1 MAKRLL
7 VLLAAAAC
15 TPNFQSQDQV
25 VDLRILAVS
34 AEPPEA
40 QFDADGGAADPVKL
54 TVLAVDPA
62 RPNAIAT
69 LEAQL
74 CQPTDSRLC
83 DQGLSV
89 PQAPLTRDGGTSFS
103 TALAVPQPVLAQAAA
118 ANDLGAFDGIRV
130 QYSFTVSDGDPAGPQ
145 KGEKI
150 IVYSPRG
157 GAPNQN
163 PRLAGLL
170 LSRAGVPFTTVH
182 DGDSL
187 ALAAGEE
194 IGVRPVLADGAR
206 ETYTTTDLRGNR
218 VTLTEDPAY
227 SFYTTPGGQFDPGTA
242 SEAVDGG
249 APPQGLT
256 RFQAVA
262 GSGTFWVVVRDGR
275 GGETWVTIAWT
286 AS

>member
-1 MAKRLL
+1 MTKRLL
-7 VLLAAAAC
+7 LLLAAAAC

-40 QFDADGGAADPVKL
+40 QFDADGGSADPVKL

-62 RPNAIAT
+62 RPGSLAT
-69 LEAQL
+69 LSAQL
-74 CQPTDSRLC
+74 CEPTDSRLC

-89 PQAPLTRDGGTSFS
+89 DQGTLTRDGGDLFS
-103 TALAVPQPVLAQAAA
+103 SVLVVPQPVLAQAVA

-130 QYSFTVSDGDPAGPQ
+130 QYSFSVSDGDPAGPQ
-145 KGEKI
+145 QGDKI
-150 IVYSPRG
+150 IIYSPRG
-157 GAPNQN
+157 GAPNRN
-163 PRLAGLL
+163 PRLSGLL
-170 LSRAGVPFTTVH
+170 LSRAGVPFATVQ

-206 ETYTTTDLRGNR
+206 ETYTTTDLRGNP

-227 SFYTTPGGQFDPGTA
+227 SFYTTPGAQFDPATA
-242 SEAVDGG
+242 TEAVDGS
-249 APPQGLT
+249 APPEGLT
-256 RFQAVA
+256 RFQPSL
-262 GSGTFWVVVRDGR
+262 GSGTLWVVVRDGR
-275 GGETWVTIAWT
+275 GGETWLTIAWT